1 MKLTGNLTDSVIKTL
16 VGGVLLVATTA
27 MAASFNK
34 PTKEYIDFRDDEIR
48 KEVKNMREMH
58 NAEFMSLER
67 TIKIEMDALRRNI
80 EDWRAA
86 DREKYELMLKL
97 IEKQN
102 DKN

>member
-1 MKLTGNLTDSVIKTL
+1 M
-16 VGGVLLVATTA
+16 LVATTA

-34 PTKEYIDFRDDEIR
+34 PTKEYVDFRDDEIR

>member
-1 MKLTGNLTDSVIKTL
+1 
-16 VGGVLLVATTA
+16 
-27 MAASFNK
+27 
-34 PTKEYIDFRDDEIR
+34 
-48 KEVKNMREMH
+48 
-58 NAEFMSLER
+58 MSLER

-102 DKN
+102 NKN